1 MVSGIETQAGLC
13 TGACLGFSL
22 PLSLHLPHSASLSL
36 SLPVSQNKHY
46 FKVNFKFL
54 YNLWK
59 SRVKMQTAT
68 IPFPETATISNL
80 VCIPQHLFKHTN
92 VCADMYMYVHVCIYT
107 PMQGLQIYMLWFSK
121 WNNTCIILSYTYFS
135 LLSQWQNV
143 ASLPR
148 LFTQTSLTLLTA
160 RVTRLGWTL
169 TSFVTPLLMGML
181 VVYRSSP
188 NSTGLAGTKLGMYL
202 YPQLGTPLYP
212 QRERTQ
218 AST

>member
-1 MVSGIETQAGLC
+1 
-13 TGACLGFSL
+13 
-22 PLSLHLPHSASLSL
+22 
-36 SLPVSQNKHY
+36 
-46 FKVNFKFL
+46 
-54 YNLWK
+54 
-59 SRVKMQTAT
+59 
-68 IPFPETATISNL
+68 
-80 VCIPQHLFKHTN
+80 
-92 VCADMYMYVHVCIYT
+92 MYMYVHMCIYT
-107 PMQGLQIYMLWFSK
+107 PMPGLQIYMLWFSK
-121 WNNTCIILSYTYFS
+121 WNNTCIILSYTYFF

-202 YPQLGTPLYP
+202 YPQLATPLYP
-212 QRERTQ
+212 QRERTGIYLDVKLLGQ
-218 AST
+218 RARVLNSDGWCKRHSRNIQIYTWHIKCVPLPDVINLFNFCWSEWKNKISFL